1 MGKVLVMSKSF
12 EIQYSNSL
20 RLAGLGREKQGMA
33 HYLDRLKNT
42 AVSFGMD
49 TAEIT
54 QLLKR
59 FGHSSFRAGQLEV
72 LMSLERDARALAV
85 FPTGSGK
92 SLCYQIP
99 ALTLEGLTLVVSP
112 LIALMRDQVEEL
124 LAKGIPAARLD
135 SSMAR
140 DQNLQIWNEI
150 KNGKLKIL
158 YVSPE
163 RFNNERFRDLMSR
176 THIALFAIDEAH
188 CISEWGHSFRPDY
201 LKLAAFAKE
210 IKAERILALTATAT
224 PKVVQDICKAFDIP
238 ASAAIITGSR
248 RENLSLIA
256 KPTKLDTRASAL
268 ATEIKANPGTSIVYV
283 SLQRD
288 AENVAESLEKAGIEA
303 RAYHAGMEDEARTNV
318 QNWWMTAP
326 NAVVVA
332 TIAFGMGID
341 KRDVRAVYHYHLP
354 KSLEGYSQ
362 EIGRAGR
369 DGLPS
374 NAVMLGSLEDLAA
387 LEQFAYGDTPSLS
400 AVRALIQF
408 LSQGEDSKL
417 LNLYELGTQT
427 NIRGTVLK
435 TLLTCLE
442 LLGFLSQG
450 TPQYATYQ
458 LKFST
463 NIDNILERFD
473 AERQTFLRGV
483 FKAGKMG
490 RDWLTLE
497 PDVIAAKIGQDRERI
512 VKALNYLDEQ
522 NLAEVRVSDSRSQY
536 TRLRAISDVDT
547 LAAKLYSR
555 LEQRESQDLARLHS
569 VVALFEN
576 PECYAKQLARY
587 FGDSSDHDCGQCS
600 ACLTTKIILPAA
612 PVPPKPEELVTRD
625 SVLEVTRTH
634 PEIFTEARETT
645 KFLCGLTSP
654 KFTKAKLSKHALFG
668 KLEKIPFMIVL
679 EWCKSNLE

>member
-1 MGKVLVMSKSF
+1 M
-12 EIQYSNSL
+12 N
-20 RLAGLGREKQGMA
+20 
-33 HYLDRLKNT
+33 N
-42 AVSFGMD
+42 
-49 TAEIT
+49 AENT
-54 QLLKR
+54 QLLAR
-59 FGHSSFRAGQLEV
+59 FGHSSFRPGQLEV
-72 LMSLERDARALAV
+72 LESLEHQARALAV

-135 SSMAR
+135 SSVTR
-140 DQNLQIWNEI
+140 EQNSQIWNEI

-158 YVSPE
+158 YVAPE

-176 THIALFAIDEAH
+176 SHIALFAIDEAH

-210 IKAERILALTATAT
+210 ISAERILALTATAT
-224 PKVVQDICKAFDIP
+224 PKVVQDICKAFEIP

-256 KPTKLDTRASAL
+256 KPTKLLTRASVL
-268 ATEIKANPGTSIVYV
+268 AGEIKANPGTSIVYV

-288 AENVAESLEKAGIEA
+288 AENIADSLRTAGIEA
-303 RAYHAGMEDEARTNV
+303 RAYHAGMEDEARSSV
-318 QNWWMTAP
+318 QNWWMTQP

-374 NAVMLGSLEDLAA
+374 TAVMLGSLEDLAA

-400 AVRALIQF
+400 AVKAFVHFI
-408 LSQGEDSKL
+408 SEGEDAKL

-435 TLLTCLE
+435 TLLTYLE
-442 LLGFLSQG
+442 LLGILSQG

-458 LKFST
+458 LKFSSSMT
-463 NIDNILERFD
+463 TILERFD
-473 AERQTFLRGV
+473 PERQAFLSSI

-497 PDVIAAKIGQDRERI
+497 PDVIATKIGQDRERI
-512 VKALNYLDEQ
+512 VRALNYLDEQ
-522 NLAEVRVSDSRSQY
+522 NLVEVRVSDSRSQY
-536 TRLRAISDVDT
+536 TRLKPIGDSDA
-547 LAAKLYSR
+547 LATKLFAR
-555 LEQRESQDLARLHS
+555 LEQRERQDLERLHS
-569 VVALFEN
+569 VVAMFEN
-576 PECYAKQLARY
+576 SECYAVQLARY
-587 FGDSSDHDCGQCS
+587 FGDSSNHDCEQCS
-600 ACLTTKIILPAA
+600 ACSKTKIVLPAA
-612 PVPPKPEELVTRD
+612 PTPAKPESLVTREAI
-625 SVLEVTRTH
+625 LEVTQVYSH
-634 PEIFTEARETT
+634 IFTEARETT

-654 KFTKAKLSKHALFG
+654 KFTKFKLSKHELFG
-668 KLEKIPFMIVL
+668 KLEKIPFLMVL
-679 EWCKSNLE
+679 EWCKTNLE

>member
-1 MGKVLVMSKSF
+1 MDQSQF
-12 EIQYSNSL
+12 
-20 RLAGLGREKQGMA
+20 
-33 HYLDRLKNT
+33 T
-42 AVSFGMD
+42 ATLS
-49 TAEIT
+49 
-54 QLLKR
+54 R
-59 FGHSSFRAGQLEV
+59 FGHSEFRAGQLEV
-72 LMSLERDARALAV
+72 LESLERDARALAV

-140 DQNLQIWNEI
+140 EQNLQIWNEI
-150 KNGKLKIL
+150 KSGKLKIL

-176 THIALFAIDEAH
+176 SHIALFAIDEAH

-210 IKAERILALTATAT
+210 ISAERILALTATAT
-224 PKVVQDICKAFDIP
+224 PKVVQDICKAFEIP
-238 ASAAIITGSR
+238 ITAAIITGSR
-248 RENLSLIA
+248 RENLCLKA
-256 KPTKLDTRASAL
+256 KPTKLETRASVL
-268 ATEIKANPGTSIVYV
+268 ATEINANPGTSIVYV

-288 AENVAESLEKAGIEA
+288 AENVAESLEHAGIEA

-318 QNWWMTAP
+318 QNWWMTQE

-341 KRDVRAVYHYHLP
+341 KRNVRAVYHYHLP

-400 AVRALIQF
+400 AVQAFIEF
-408 LSQGEDSKL
+408 LSQGENAKL

-435 TLLTCLE
+435 TLLTYLE

-458 LKFST
+458 LKFSSSM
-463 NIDNILERFD
+463 NEILERFD
-473 AERQTFLRGV
+473 TERQTFLRSV

-522 NLAEVRVSDSRSQY
+522 NLAEVRVSDSRSHY
-536 TRLRAISDVDT
+536 TRLKPMTDSDALT
-547 LAAKLYSR
+547 TKLFAR

-569 VVALFEN
+569 VVSLFEN
-576 PECYAKQLARY
+576 SECYAKQLARY

-600 ACLTTKIILPAA
+600 ACLKTKITLPAA
-612 PVPPKPEELVTRD
+612 PTPPKPEHLVTRD
-625 SVLEVTRTH
+625 EVLEVSQAH
-634 PEIFTEARETT
+634 LQIFTEARETA

-668 KLEKIPFMIVL
+668 KLEKIPFLTVL

>member
-1 MGKVLVMSKSF
+1 
-12 EIQYSNSL
+12 
-20 RLAGLGREKQGMA
+20 MA
-33 HYLDRLKNT
+33 HYLDRLKDT
-42 AVSFGMD
+42 AVSFGMEA
-49 TAEIT
+49 AEIL
-54 QLLKR
+54 QLLQR
-59 FGHSSFRAGQLEV
+59 FGHSNFRAGQREV
-72 LMSLERDARALAV
+72 LESLDRQSRALAV

-99 ALTLEGLTLVVSP
+99 ALTLPGLTLVVSP
-112 LIALMRDQVEEL
+112 LIALMRDQVQEL

-140 DQNLQIWNEI
+140 DQNLQIWNDI
-150 KNGKLKIL
+150 KSGSLKIL

-163 RFNNERFRDLMSR
+163 RFNNERFRDLMRRCKIS
-176 THIALFAIDEAH
+176 LFAIDEAH

-210 IKAERILALTATAT
+210 ISAERILALTATAT
-224 PKVVQDICKAFDIP
+224 PKVVQDICKAFEIP
-238 ASAAIITGSR
+238 ISAAIITGSR
-248 RENLSLIA
+248 RENLSLKA
-256 KPTKLDTRASAL
+256 KPSKLDTRATLL
-268 ATEIKANPGTSIVYV
+268 AQEIKANPGTSIVYV

-288 AENVAESLEKAGIEA
+288 AEEVADSLVKAGIEA
-303 RAYHAGMEDEARTNV
+303 RAYHAGMEDEARTSV
-318 QNWWMTAP
+318 QNWWMTAQ

-341 KRDVRAVYHYHLP
+341 KRDVRAVYHYQLP

-374 NAVMLGSLEDLAA
+374 NAVMFGSLEDLAA

-400 AVRALIQF
+400 AVKALIQF
-408 LSQGEDSKL
+408 LSQGEDAKL

-435 TLLTCLE
+435 TLLTYLE
-442 LLGFLSQG
+442 LLGILSQG

-458 LKFST
+458 LKFSSSM
-463 NIDNILERFD
+463 NDILERFD
-473 AERQTFLRGV
+473 AERQQFLSSI

-512 VKALNYLDEQ
+512 VRALNYLDEQ
-522 NLAEVRVSDSRSQY
+522 NLGEVRVSDSRSQY
-536 TRLRAISDVDT
+536 TRLKPIDDVDA
-547 LAAKLYSR
+547 LASKLYSR
-555 LEQRESQDLARLHS
+555 LEQRESQDLGRLHS

-576 PECYAKQLARY
+576 PECYAVQLARY

-600 ACLTTKIILPAA
+600 ACLTTKITLPAA
-612 PVPPKPEELVTRD
+612 ATPPTIDSLVTR
-625 SVLEVTRTH
+625 SLVLAVTQVN
-634 PEIFTEARETT
+634 PDIFTEARETT

-654 KFTKAKLSKHALFG
+654 KFTKAKLSKHGLFG
-668 KLEKIPFMIVL
+668 KLEKVPFTTVL
-679 EWCKSNLE
+679 EWCKTNLE

>member
-1 MGKVLVMSKSF
+1 
-12 EIQYSNSL
+12 
-20 RLAGLGREKQGMA
+20 
-33 HYLDRLKNT
+33 
-42 AVSFGMD
+42 MD
-49 TAEIT
+49 QSEIT
-54 QLLKR
+54 ATLAR

-72 LMSLERDARALAV
+72 LQSLERDARALAV

-99 ALTLEGLTLVVSP
+99 ALMLEGLTLVVSP
-112 LIALMRDQVEEL
+112 LIALMRDQVQDL

-150 KNGKLKIL
+150 KSGKLKIL

-176 THIALFAIDEAH
+176 SHIALFAIDEAH

-210 IKAERILALTATAT
+210 IQAERILALTATAT
-224 PKVVQDICKAFDIP
+224 PKVVQDICKAFEIP
-238 ASAAIITGSR
+238 IAAAIVTGSR
-248 RENLSLIA
+248 RENLSLQA
-256 KPTKLDTRASAL
+256 KPTKLATRASVL
-268 ATEIKANPGTSIVYV
+268 AQEIKANLGTSIVYV

-288 AENVAESLEKAGIEA
+288 AQSVAESLRTAEIDA
-303 RAYHAGMEDEARTNV
+303 RAYHAGMEDEARSNV
-318 QNWWMTAP
+318 QNWWMTAS

-341 KRDVRAVYHYHLP
+341 KRDVRAVYHFHLP

-369 DGLPS
+369 DGFPS
-374 NAVMLGSLEDLAA
+374 NAVMLGSFEDLAA

-400 AVRALIQF
+400 AVRAFVQF
-408 LSQGEDSKL
+408 LSQGEQAKL

-427 NIRGTVLK
+427 NIRATVLK
-435 TLLTCLE
+435 TLLTYLE

-458 LKFST
+458 LKFSS
-463 NIDNILERFD
+463 NMNDILERFD
-473 AERQTFLRGV
+473 AERQSFLRSV

-497 PDVIAAKIGQDRERI
+497 PDVIATNIGQERERI
-512 VKALNYLDEQ
+512 LKVLNYLDEQ

-536 TRLRAISDVDT
+536 TRLKPIADPDV
-547 LAAKLYSR
+547 LAAKLFAR
-555 LEQRESQDLARLHS
+555 LERRESQDLARLHS
-569 VVALFEN
+569 VGALFEN
-576 PECYAKQLARY
+576 PECYAKQLAKY
-587 FGDSSDHDCGQCS
+587 FGDPSDYDCGQCS
-600 ACLTTKIILPAA
+600 ACQKIKITLPAA
-612 PVPPKPEELVTRD
+612 PTPPKPESLVTRAEI
-625 SVLEVTRTH
+625 LEITNANSQ
-634 PEIFTEARETT
+634 IFTEAREIT

-654 KFTKAKLSKHALFG
+654 RFTKAKLSKHPLFG
-668 KLEKIPFMIVL
+668 KLEKIPFMTVL
-679 EWCKSNLE
+679 EWCKTNLEKYSDFRNG

>member
-1 MGKVLVMSKSF
+1 MGKVLVIGKWF
-12 EIQYSNSL
+12 ESQTSNPL
-20 RLAGLGREKQGMA
+20 TLAGLRREKQENA
-33 HYLDRLKNT
+33 HCLDQIKIT

-49 TAEIT
+49 GTDIT

-59 FGHSSFRAGQLEV
+59 FGHSGFRAGQLEV

-92 SLCYQIP
+92 SLTYQIP
-99 ALTLEGLTLVVSP
+99 ALMLKGLTLVVSP

-163 RFNNERFRDLMSR
+163 RFNNERFRDLMRR

-210 IKAERILALTATAT
+210 ISAERILALTATAT
-224 PKVVQDICKAFDIP
+224 PKVVQDICKAFEIP
-238 ASAAIITGSR
+238 ANAAIITGSR

-256 KPTKLDTRASAL
+256 KPTKLDARAIIL

-288 AENVAESLEKAGIEA
+288 AESVADSLERAGIEA
-303 RAYHAGMEDEARTNV
+303 RAYHAGMEDEARTIV

-341 KRDVRAVYHYHLP
+341 KRNVRAVYHYHLP

-374 NAVMLGSLEDLAA
+374 SAVMLGSLEDLAA

-400 AVRALIQF
+400 AVRSLIQF
-408 LSQGEDSKL
+408 LSDGEVSKL

-427 NIRGTVLK
+427 NIRGTILK
-435 TLLTCLE
+435 TLLTYLE

-450 TPQYATYQ
+450 TSQYATYQ
-458 LKFST
+458 LKFSG
-463 NIDNILERFD
+463 NIDKILERFD
-473 AERQTFLRGV
+473 AERQKFLREV

-497 PDVIAAKIGQDRERI
+497 PDSIAAKIGQDRERI
-512 VKALNYLDEQ
+512 LKALNYLDEQ

-536 TRLRAISDVDT
+536 TRLKAISDVDV
-547 LAAKLYSR
+547 LASKLYSR
-555 LEQRESQDLARLHS
+555 LEQRESQDLGRLHS
-569 VVALFEN
+569 VVSLFEN
-576 PECYAKQLARY
+576 AECYAKQLARY

-600 ACLTTKIILPAA
+600 VCLKIKITLPAA
-612 PVPPKPEELVTRD
+612 VTPSKPESLVTRAEI
-625 SVLEVTRTH
+625 LEVTTAH
-634 PEIFTEARETT
+634 PEIFTEVRETT

-654 KFTKAKLSKHALFG
+654 KFTKSKLSKHALFG
-668 KLEKIPFMIVL
+668 KLEKIPFMTVL
-679 EWCKSNLE
+679 NWCKSNLE

>member
-1 MGKVLVMSKSF
+1 MNRDDKTAL
-12 EIQYSNSL
+12 
-20 RLAGLGREKQGMA
+20 LA
-33 HYLDRLKNT
+33 
-42 AVSFGMD
+42 
-49 TAEIT
+49 
-54 QLLKR
+54 R
-59 FGHSSFRAGQLEV
+59 FGHSGFRTGQLEV
-72 LMSLERDARALAV
+72 LEALEHQARALAV

-112 LIALMRDQVEEL
+112 LIALMRDQVQEL

-140 DQNLQIWNEI
+140 VQNLQIWNEI
-150 KNGKLKIL
+150 KSGELKIL

-163 RFNNERFRDLMSR
+163 RFNNERFRDLMRR
-176 THIALFAIDEAH
+176 TKIALFAIDEAH

-210 IKAERILALTATAT
+210 IGAERILALTATAT
-224 PKVVQDICKAFDIP
+224 PKVVQDICKAFEIP
-238 ASAAIITGSR
+238 ISAAIITGSR

-256 KPTKLDTRASAL
+256 KPTKLETRAIIL
-268 ATEIKANPGTSIVYV
+268 AQEIKANPGTSIVYV

-288 AENVAESLEKAGIEA
+288 AENVAESLEHAGIEA
-303 RAYHAGMEDEARTNV
+303 RAYHAGMEDEARSLV
-318 QNWWMTAP
+318 QTWWMTAP

-341 KRDVRAVYHYHLP
+341 KPDVRAVYHYQLP

-374 NAVMLGSLEDLAA
+374 NAVMFGSLEDLAA
-387 LEQFAYGDTPSLS
+387 LETFAYGDTPSLS
-400 AVRALIQF
+400 AVQSLIRF
-408 LSQGEDSKL
+408 LSQGEDAKL

-435 TLLTCLE
+435 TLLTYLE

-458 LKFST
+458 LKFSSS
-463 NIDNILERFD
+463 IDQILERFD
-473 AERQTFLRGV
+473 AERQTFLRTT

-497 PDVIAAKIGQDRERI
+497 PDVIAARIGQDRDRI
-512 VKALNYLDEQ
+512 VRALNFLDEQ

-536 TRLRAISDVDT
+536 TRLKTMTDVET
-547 LAAKLYSR
+547 LASKLFAR
-555 LEQRESQDLARLHS
+555 LEQRESQDLGRLHS

-587 FGDSSDHDCGQCS
+587 FGDLSDHDCGQCS
-600 ACLTTKIILPAA
+600 ACLKIKITLPTA
-612 PVPPKPEELVTRD
+612 PTPPKPESLITRAEI
-625 SVLEVTRTH
+625 LEVTTAH
-634 PEIFTEARETT
+634 PQIFTEARETT
-645 KFLCGLTSP
+645 KFLCGLSSP

-668 KLEKIPFMIVL
+668 KLEQIPFLTVL
-679 EWCKSNLE
+679 DWCKVNLE

>member
-1 MGKVLVMSKSF
+1 M
-12 EIQYSNSL
+12 
-20 RLAGLGREKQGMA
+20 
-33 HYLDRLKNT
+33 DRT
-42 AVSFGMD
+42 
-49 TAEIT
+49 EIT
-54 QLLKR
+54 AILAR
-59 FGHSSFRAGQLEV
+59 FGHSGFRAGQLEV
-72 LMSLERDARALAV
+72 LESLERDARALAV

-92 SLCYQIP
+92 SLTYQIP
-99 ALTLEGLTLVVSP
+99 ALMLDGLTLVVSP
-112 LIALMRDQVEEL
+112 LIALMRDQVQEL

-176 THIALFAIDEAH
+176 SHIALFAIDEAH

-224 PKVVQDICKAFDIP
+224 PKVVLDICKAFEIP
-238 ASAAIITGSR
+238 ISAAIITGSR
-248 RENLSLIA
+248 RENLSLQA
-256 KPTKLDTRASAL
+256 KPTKQIARASTL
-268 ATEIKANPGTSIVYV
+268 AFEIKANPGTSIVYV

-288 AENVAESLEKAGIEA
+288 AENVAESLRTAGIDA
-303 RAYHAGMEDEARTNV
+303 RSYHAGMEDEARSDV

-341 KRDVRAVYHYHLP
+341 KPDVRAVYHYHLP

-400 AVRALIQF
+400 SVQAFVQF
-408 LSQGEDSKL
+408 LSQGEDAKL
-417 LNLYELGTQT
+417 LNLYELGNQT

-435 TLLTCLE
+435 TLLTYLE

-458 LKFST
+458 LKFASSM
-463 NIDNILERFD
+463 NEILERFD
-473 AERQTFLRGV
+473 AERQQFLSSV

-497 PDVIAAKIGQDRERI
+497 PDPIAAKIGQDRERI

-536 TRLRAISDVDT
+536 TRLKPISEPDI
-547 LAAKLYSR
+547 LAAKLFSR

-569 VVALFEN
+569 VVALFKN
-576 PECYAKQLARY
+576 PECYAVQLARY
-587 FGDSSDHDCGQCS
+587 FGDSSDHDCGKCS
-600 ACLTTKIILPAA
+600 ACLKIKVILPAA
-612 PVPPKPEELVTRD
+612 AVPPKPEDLVTRAEI
-625 SVLEVTRTH
+625 LEVTQAH
-634 PEIFTEARETT
+634 PQIFTEAREIT

-668 KLEKIPFMIVL
+668 KLEKIPFMTVL
-679 EWCKSNLE
+679 EWCKANLD